1 MRQSSVIRKFLFSNS
16 SRTSLGVLG
25 LISLALVGSIGL
37 PNRATAGEVG
47 TETVPTLKPPVP
59 IAAETVSEP
68 SGRLAIPEN
77 HRTDM
82 PTLAPRQTASGKNN
96 FIDTRNYAP
105 PTEVVV
111 TGRSGGCQ
119 TIARGGQLVG
129 GRCAAAPVASA
140 APRQRQRLAR
150 VAKPLPPVNLTAI
163 RRSRPDVRQTETV
176 AVQPRRQR
184 IIAENPVAV
193 QPRRQ
198 RIIAENPVAV
208 QPRRRIVTENVASRI
223 APTLVAS
230 TAPVR
235 LAAPRVIPSEVGTV
249 VPLNPPEWNGVK
261 LALAPVTRPV
271 EAYPTVEPAEES
283 ATIDRATS
291 LSPTVSE
298 QPQRTDLLFP
308 LAIPARITS
317 VFGWR
322 QHPIS
327 GREAMHAGTD
337 LGAPTGTPVLAAYPG
352 EVVTADWV
360 GGYGL
365 MVILRHLDGTQES
378 RYGHLSEINVTPG
391 QHVEQGEMI
400 GRVGSTGMS
409 TGPHLHFEWRHLTE
423 QGWTAVDAGLHLEF
437 ALDNLIQQMRIATTD
452 PAPET
457 NNPNQG

>member
-1 MRQSSVIRKFLFSNS
+1 MRQSSVIRKFLFSNP
-16 SRTSLGVLG
+16 SRTGLGVLG
-25 LISLALVGSIGL
+25 LISLALVGSIGIA
-37 PNRATAGEVG
+37 NRATADEVA

-59 IAAETVSEP
+59 IAAETVSQ
-68 SGRLAIPEN
+68 SSSRLAIPEN

-105 PTEVVV
+105 PTEVIV
-111 TGRSGGCQ
+111 TGRRGGCQ

-129 GRCAAAPVASA
+129 GRCAAAPVAS

-163 RRSRPDVRQTETV
+163 RRSRQTETV

-184 IIAENPVAV
+184 IIAENPLAV

-198 RIIAENPVAV
+198 R
-208 QPRRRIVTENVASRI
+208 RITDNVASRI

-235 LAAPRVIPSEVGTV
+235 LAAPKVIPSEVGTV

-271 EAYPTVEPAEES
+271 EVYPTVEPAEEP
-283 ATIDRATS
+283 ATIDRSTRLA
-291 LSPTVSE
+291 PTVSD

-322 QHPIS
+322 QHPVT

-337 LGAPTGTPVLAAYPG
+337 LGAPSGTPVLAAYPG

-365 MVILRHLDGTQES
+365 MVVLRHLDGTQES
-378 RYGHLSEINVTPG
+378 RYAHLSEINVTPG
-391 QHVEQGEMI
+391 EQVEQGAMI

-423 QGWTAVDAGLHLEF
+423 EGWTAVDAGLHLEF
-437 ALDNLIQQMRIATTD
+437 ALENLIQQMRIATTD
-452 PAPET
+452 PVQET